1 LVLIH
6 PGAVRCGMG
15 ASHLRRELV
24 VRRSHKSQTRFPA
37 ISSLPR
43 IVFSAH
49 IISGILVHSR
59 PNSADVGIIDLGF
72 TYVRPAQ
79 EREEV
84 REALASCMRR

>member
-1 LVLIH
+1 MVLIH

-24 VRRSHKSQTRFPA
+24 IHMSDKSQTRIPV
-37 ISSLPR
+37 ISSLAR
-43 IVFSAH
+43 IVFSAR

-59 PNSADVGIIDLGF
+59 LKSADVGIIDLGF
-72 TYVRPAQ
+72 TYVRPTQ
-79 EREEV
+79 ERGEV